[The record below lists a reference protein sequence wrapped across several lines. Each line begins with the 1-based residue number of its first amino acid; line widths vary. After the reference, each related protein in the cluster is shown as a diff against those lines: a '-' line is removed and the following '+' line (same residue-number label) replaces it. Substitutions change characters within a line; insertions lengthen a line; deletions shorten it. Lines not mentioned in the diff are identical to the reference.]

1 MIAEDELARLLENS
15 KVVYNIQD
23 YLLIYFSLCGEYTY
37 NIFKIENKQ
46 LLFKV
51 KLLYVTTKWWQTVE

>member
-15 KVVYNIQD
+15 KVVYNIQE
-23 YLLIYFSLCGEYTY
+23 YLFIYFSLCGEYTY

>member
-15 KVVYNIQD
+15 KVVYNIQE
-23 YLLIYFSLCGEYTY
+23 YLFIYFSLCGEYTY

-51 KLLYVTTKWWQTVE
+51 KLLHVTTKWWQTVE

>member
-15 KVVYNIQD
+15 KVVYNIQG
-23 YLLIYFSLCGEYTY
+23 YLFIYFSLCGEYTY
-37 NIFKIENKQ
+37 HIFKIENKQ

-51 KLLYVTTKWWQTVE
+51 KLLYVTTK

>member
-15 KVVYNIQD
+15 KVVYNIQE
-23 YLLIYFSLCGEYTY
+23 YLFIYFSLCGEYTY

-51 KLLYVTTKWWQTVE
+51 KLLHVTTK

>member
-23 YLLIYFSLCGEYTY
+23 YLFICFSLCGEYTY
-37 NIFKIENKQ
+37 HIFKIENKQ

-51 KLLYVTTKWWQTVE
+51 KLLYVTTKWWQTV

>member
-1 MIAEDELARLLENS
+1 MFAEDELARLLENS

-23 YLLIYFSLCGEYTY
+23 YLFIYFSLCGEYTY

>member
-15 KVVYNIQD
+15 KVVYNIQE
-23 YLLIYFSLCGEYTY
+23 YLFIYFSLCGEYTY

-51 KLLYVTTKWWQTVE
+51 KLLYVTTKWWQTV